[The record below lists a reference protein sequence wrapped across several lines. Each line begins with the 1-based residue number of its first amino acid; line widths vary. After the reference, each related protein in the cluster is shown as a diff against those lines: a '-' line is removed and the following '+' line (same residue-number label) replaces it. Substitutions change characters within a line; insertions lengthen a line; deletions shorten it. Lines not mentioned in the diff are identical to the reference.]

1 MGRIHILHENSEWTE
16 PLIEALERR
25 RLPYQDWFLDEGIV
39 DLKTEPPDGIFYNR
53 MSASSHTREHRYS
66 PELTAAILRWLWRSN
81 RIVLN
86 GFRALDLEISK
97 VVQYTAL
104 EEVVIPFPRT
114 IDAAGQKGILEAWD
128 RIGGSVITKHNR
140 AGKGLG
146 VRLFHDRNALQE
158 YVVGNDFE
166 LSVDGITLVQE
177 YIQAPEP
184 YIIRVE
190 LIGREFFYA
199 VRVDTS
205 EGFELCPADA
215 CELEISTCSFD
226 NENDLGQSE
235 KFEILSNFNPPFVSD
250 LQKVM
255 ENNDIHVAGFEYI
268 LDKKGNPYYY
278 DINTNT
284 NYNAAA
290 EKRAGISAMD
300 RLAEYLGTVAEGC

>member
-25 RLPYQDWFLDEGIV
+25 QLPYQDWFLDEGIV

-104 EEVVIPFPRT
+104 EEVGIPVPRT
-114 IDAAGQKGILEAWD
+114 IAAAGQKGILEAWD

-146 VRLFHDRNALQE
+146 VRLFHDRNAL
-158 YVVGNDFE
+158 
-166 LSVDGITLVQE
+166 
-177 YIQAPEP
+177 
-184 YIIRVE
+184 
-190 LIGREFFYA
+190 
-199 VRVDTS
+199 
-205 EGFELCPADA
+205 
-215 CELEISTCSFD
+215 
-226 NENDLGQSE
+226 
-235 KFEILSNFNPPFVSD
+235 
-250 LQKVM
+250 
-255 ENNDIHVAGFEYI
+255 
-268 LDKKGNPYYY
+268 
-278 DINTNT
+278 
-284 NYNAAA
+284 
-290 EKRAGISAMD
+290 
-300 RLAEYLGTVAEGC
+300 